1 MRPLTTIA
9 LILVGLTGMTQIVL
23 GALLWTGH
31 SLTLIPLHMQVGY
44 AFVVLLWALAV
55 LAVRDGASSSLAGLT
70 FAWGVIVVVSG
81 ILQDRLLP
89 GDAHWMINTLHLL
102 IGLTALGLARML
114 VARIPRA
121 RPALLGSSRRGAA

>member
-9 LILVGLTGMTQIVL
+9 LIPVGLTGLTQIVL
-23 GALLWTGH
+23 GAFLWTGH

-44 AFVVLLWALAV
+44 AFVVLLWTLTV

-70 FAWGVIVVVSG
+70 FVWGVIVVVSG
-81 ILQDRLLP
+81 ILRDRLLP
-89 GDAHWMINTLHLL
+89 GDAHWMMNTLHLL
-102 IGLTALGLARML
+102 IGLTALVLARML

-121 RPALLGSSRRGAA
+121 RAPSLGSSRRGAA